1 MGDLQKGK
9 PIGKL
14 MERGLTVFLCLVGV
28 LCVSYGMM
36 NPNNVIFIIGIMCI
50 IGGYILIRKNLKAS
64 IEEKQE

>member
-1 MGDLQKGK
+1 
-9 PIGKL
+9 